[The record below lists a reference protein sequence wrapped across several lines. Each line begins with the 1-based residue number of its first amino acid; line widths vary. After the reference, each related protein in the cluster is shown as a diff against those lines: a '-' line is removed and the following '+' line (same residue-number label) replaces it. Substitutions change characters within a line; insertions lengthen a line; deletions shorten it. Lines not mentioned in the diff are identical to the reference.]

1 MTAPFS
7 DIKLISLEAK
17 KRIIKQV
24 RNTDAVLYHELPEE
38 LESMKLQDK
47 EYTPE
52 DYAGIGAMLDCWEGQ
67 DAIDAM
73 LRQLELQ

>member
-1 MTAPFS
+1 
-7 DIKLISLEAK
+7 
-17 KRIIKQV
+17 
-24 RNTDAVLYHELPEE
+24 
-38 LESMKLQDK
+38 MKLQDK